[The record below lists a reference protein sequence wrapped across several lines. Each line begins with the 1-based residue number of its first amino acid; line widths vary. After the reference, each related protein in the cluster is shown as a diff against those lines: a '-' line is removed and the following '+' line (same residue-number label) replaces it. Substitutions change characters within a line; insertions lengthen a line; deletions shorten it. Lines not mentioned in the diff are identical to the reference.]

1 MKIVR
6 SRLVE
11 VTSVII
17 SFHKDYVSIVE
28 LVVERF
34 FTFAK
39 FFLKSRTRRVKL
51 SKFVTFNRWF
61 VSWNFR
67 KESSKFSLD
76 NYNVVVLFLD
86 WSEFNNDLQN
96 LFYFIFR
103 RNTSRT
109 SNATWRRNTCT
120 RRRRS
125 SAFRAFLSSSVSP
138 KILSKLSKKN
148 EVFKLTMELI
158 FEIVNSYSYY

>member
-61 VSWNFR
+61 VS
-67 KESSKFSLD
+67 
-76 NYNVVVLFLD
+76 
-86 WSEFNNDLQN
+86 
-96 LFYFIFR
+96 
-103 RNTSRT
+103 
-109 SNATWRRNTCT
+109 
-120 RRRRS
+120 
-125 SAFRAFLSSSVSP
+125 
-138 KILSKLSKKN
+138 
-148 EVFKLTMELI
+148 
-158 FEIVNSYSYY
+158 